1 MSDTTDAVEALAQQR
16 LAGAERELARRP
28 KVTLGQTGRAFW
40 RYPSP
45 WMITA
50 YLLAAVAA
58 RVLVGEWSWTDL
70 LAPALFLALF
80 PVVEWLIHVF
90 VLHWRP
96 RRVAGVEVDS
106 LLAREHRRHHADPR
120 DVPLVFIP
128 WRALVWVVAVPGIAL
143 PLGVGALLG
152 ADLGARL
159 SFVVTLAAV
168 LLVYEWT
175 HYVIHSD
182 YKPRTKAYK
191 AIWRN
196 HRLHHYKNEHYWFS
210 VTTSGT
216 SDRLLGTYPD
226 PATVE
231 TSPTAK
237 DLHGRGARS
246 ERAVT
251 PG

>member
-1 MSDTTDAVEALAQQR
+1 VNEESVADTVQGSARKRLEADERR
-16 LAGAERELARRP
+16 LSRRP
-28 KVTLGQTGRAFW
+28 GATLSETGRAFW
-40 RYPSP
+40 GYRSP
-45 WMITA
+45 WMIGGFLVVT
-50 YLLAAVAA
+50 VAA
-58 RVLVGEWSWTDL
+58 RVWVGEWAWSDL
-70 LAPALFLALF
+70 LAPVVFLAVF

-96 RRVAGVEVDS
+96 RRIAGVEVDS
-106 LLAREHRRHHADPR
+106 LLARDHRRHHADPR

-128 WRALVWVVAVPGIAL
+128 WRALVWVIAIPGVAL
-143 PLGVGALLG
+143 PLGVGGLLG
-152 ADLGARL
+152 ASLSARL

-168 LLVYEWT
+168 LFVYEWT

-182 YKPRTKAYK
+182 YKPRTRAYK

-216 SDRLLGTYPD
+216 SDRLFGTCPD
-226 PATVE
+226 PATVP

-237 DLHGRGARS
+237 DLHGRGESARLH
-246 ERAVT
+246 T
-251 PG
+251 

>member
-1 MSDTTDAVEALAQQR
+1 MSEDTVEQLAQQR
-16 LAGAERELARRP
+16 LRVAERRLARRP
-28 KVTLGQTGRAFW
+28 RVGLAATGRAFW

-45 WMITA
+45 WIIAT
-50 YLLAAVAA
+50 YLVAALAA
-58 RVLVGEWSWTDL
+58 RVLVGDWAWTDL
-70 LAPALFLALF
+70 LAPLVFLALF

-96 RRVAGVEVDS
+96 RRIAGVEVDS
-106 LLAREHRRHHADPR
+106 LLARDHRRHHADPR

-128 WRALVWVVAVPGIAL
+128 WRALVWVVALPGVAL
-143 PLGVGALLG
+143 PLGVGALTG
-152 ADLGARL
+152 ADLPVTL
-159 SFVVTLAAV
+159 SFVLTLAVV
-168 LLVYEWT
+168 LLTYEWT

-182 YKPRTKAYK
+182 YSPRTRAYK

-216 SDRLLGTYPD
+216 SDRLLGTFPD
-226 PATVE
+226 PGKVP

-237 DLHGRGARS
+237 DLHGLTEA
-246 ERAVT
+246 
-251 PG
+251 

>member
-1 MSDTTDAVEALAQQR
+1 VSDDAVQQLAHQR
-16 LAGAERELARRP
+16 LEAAERRLARRP
-28 KVTLGQTGRAFW
+28 AVSLAQTGRAFW

-45 WMITA
+45 WIITG
-50 YLLAAVAA
+50 YLAATVVA
-58 RVLVGEWSWTDL
+58 RVVVGGWSWLDL
-70 LAPALFLALF
+70 LAPLVFLAVF

-96 RRVAGVEVDS
+96 RTVAGVEVDT
-106 LLAREHRRHHADPR
+106 LLARDHRRHHADPR
-120 DVPLVFIP
+120 DVPLVFVP
-128 WRALVWVVAVPGIAL
+128 WRALLWVVALPGLAI
-143 PLGVGALLG
+143 PLGVGTLLG
-152 ADLGARL
+152 AELSVTL

-168 LLVYEWT
+168 LLTYEWT

-182 YKPRTKAYK
+182 HRPRTRAYK

-196 HRLHHYKNEHYWFS
+196 HRLHHYKSEHYWFS

-226 PATVE
+226 PASVP

-237 DLHGRGARS
+237 DLHGLAAGDRPDA
-246 ERAVT
+246 
-251 PG
+251 P

>member
-1 MSDTTDAVEALAQQR
+1 MI
-16 LAGAERELARRP
+16 
-28 KVTLGQTGRAFW
+28 LG
-40 RYPSP
+40 Y
-45 WMITA
+45 
-50 YLLAAVAA
+50 LAAALVT
-58 RVLVGEWSWTDL
+58 RVVVGQWTWSDL
-70 LAPALFLALF
+70 WAPFVFVALF

-90 VLHWRP
+90 ILHWRP
-96 RRVAGVEVDS
+96 RRIAGVEVDS
-106 LLAREHRRHHADPR
+106 LLARDHRRHHADPR

-128 WRALVWVVAVPGIAL
+128 WRALVWVIAVPGVAL
-143 PLGVGALLG
+143 PIGVGTLVG
-152 ADLGARL
+152 ASLPACL
-159 SFVVTLAAV
+159 SFVLTLGVV

-182 YKPRTKAYK
+182 YVPRTRLYK

-226 PATVE
+226 PASVA

-237 DLHGRGARS
+237 DLHGLR
-246 ERAVT
+246 ET
-251 PG
+251 

>member
-1 MSDTTDAVEALAQQR
+1 MSKTEPGVEALARQR
-16 LAGAERELARRP
+16 LEGAERELARRP
-28 KVTLGQTGRAFW
+28 KVTLAATGRTFW

-45 WMITA
+45 WMIGA
-50 YLLAAVAA
+50 YLLAAVVA
-58 RVLVGEWSWTDL
+58 RVAVGGWSWTDL
-70 LAPALFLALF
+70 LAPAVFLAIF

-90 VLHWRP
+90 ILHWRP
-96 RRVAGVEVDS
+96 RRVAGVEVDTR
-106 LLAREHRRHHADPR
+106 LARDHRRHHADPR

-128 WRALVWVVAVPGIAL
+128 WRALVWVIAVPGIAI
-143 PLGVGALLG
+143 PLGIGALVG
-152 ADLGARL
+152 ADLTARL
-159 SFVVTLAAV
+159 SFVVTLAVV
-168 LLVYEWT
+168 LFVYEWT

-182 YKPRTKAYK
+182 YKPRTRLYH

-226 PATVE
+226 PADVE

-237 DLHGRGARS
+237 DLHGVSAR
-246 ERAVT
+246 
-251 PG
+251 P